1 MPMYLEASLSR
12 VKIGRVTNGL
22 LGGNTVIAAN
32 SNVQLVAMSVKMLT
46 MR

>member
-1 MPMYLEASLSR
+1 MYLEASLSR
-12 VKIGRVTNGL
+12 VKIGRVTNRL
-22 LGGNTVIAAN
+22 LGGNTAIAAN